1 MDTQKGAIKKHA
13 RNFQY
18 NWLNDNI
25 FKGWLAP
32 DIKNNKALCML
43 CNTKIRCNR
52 TDLVRHSKRAKHIEM
67 VKNDE
72 SLNNNIDNNSN
83 KISHSDNV
91 KLAKIKLAAFFAEHN
106 IAFYTADHL
115 TPLIKNIFKDSAIA
129 HDFSCARSKATSIIK
144 NVIAKREIEKVVEYL
159 KKYKFSTINNK
170 LLARFM

>member
-18 NWLNDNI
+18 NWLDDNI

-52 TDLVRHSKRAKHIEM
+52 TDLVRHSKRTKHIEM

-83 KISHSDNV
+83 KISHSDSV
-91 KLAKIKLAAFFAEHN
+91 KLAEIKLAAFFAEHN
-106 IAFYTADHL
+106 IVFYTADQWSQRNAL
-115 TPLIKNIFKDSAIA
+115 FEPISEATPTVLPTTVLRSAAEPSGEDSRRRFRNRLR
-129 HDFSCARSKATSIIK
+129 HCRRSSHSID
-144 NVIAKREIEKVVEYL
+144 
-159 KKYKFSTINNK
+159 KKYF
-170 LLARFM
+170 